1 MAKFLKEYTNNLN
14 DVDEITL
21 KRIFKD
27 YFFKHQLYSKSNDL
41 DYRLIEIE
49 EKMYQQLNNAG
60 TPEKYIRDKSKYVYA
75 HKILSDTI
83 MNLKFITMLDS
94 KGFKNIKIER
104 EKIEKAILSL
114 VDEKSALI
122 YKEIFPN
129 CKLNYFLKHLSHK
142 DALKLESK
150 IKDMHYRKKYRLLD
164 QAIITLID
172 LIKFEQ
178 K

>member
-83 MNLKFITMLDS
+83 MNPKFIQMLDT
-94 KGFKNIKIER
+94 KGFKELRVKQSTIT
-104 EKIEKAILSL
+104 KALQSL
-114 VDEKSALI
+114 VDDKAALI
-122 YKEIFPN
+122 YKEMFPD
-129 CKLNYFLKHLSHK
+129 CRLNHFLKHLSPK

-150 IKDMHYRKKYRLLD
+150 IKNIHYRKKYRLLD